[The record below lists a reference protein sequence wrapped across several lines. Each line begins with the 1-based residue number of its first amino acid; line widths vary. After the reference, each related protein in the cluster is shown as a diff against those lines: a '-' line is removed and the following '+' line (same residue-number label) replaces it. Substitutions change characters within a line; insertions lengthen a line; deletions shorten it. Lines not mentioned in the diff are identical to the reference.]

1 MSEQPVRCARCHA
14 EANVVVQGQTPVRV
28 NCPKCGESQT
38 YSEFQQSLGEQA
50 AAHAQM
56 VIGGSLA
63 EMARNNKHFTYKPGR
78 VTSCKPKF
86 TVSF

>member
-1 MSEQPVRCARCHA
+1 MSEQPIRCARCIA
-14 EANVVVQGQTPVRV
+14 EANVVVQGQTPVSV

-38 YSEFQQSLGEQA
+38 YSAFQQSLGEQV
-50 AAHAQM
+50 AAHAQG

-78 VTSCKPKF
+78 IRKSKPKF
-86 TVSF
+86 TVVF